1 MGAVK
6 TPEIDLSVVDRI
18 IERRG
23 TTADKVIPILQDI
36 QASYGYLPLPAL
48 QYLAEKTDITPSQI
62 YGVVTFY
69 AQFRMTPMGK
79 HIIRVC
85 HGTAC
90 HVQGAVRVSQAVSDF
105 LGVKDGE
112 TTEDGLFTLETVACL
127 GCCSLAPVMMIDS
140 TAYGQLTQ
148 AKVKKILTQYIER
161 EKAE

>member
-1 MGAVK
+1 MGA
-6 TPEIDLSVVDRI
+6 TQAPEIDLTVVDRI
-18 IERRG
+18 VERHG
-23 TTADKVIPILQDI
+23 TTADKVIPILQDM

-48 QYLAEKTDITPSQI
+48 RYLTEKTEITPSQV

-69 AQFRMTPMGK
+69 AQFRLTPLGK

-105 LGVKDGE
+105 LHIGDGE
-112 TTEDGLFTLETVACL
+112 TTEDGLFTLETVNCL

-140 TAYGQLTQ
+140 TVYGQLTQ
-148 AKVKKILTQYIER
+148 AKVKKILTQYFER